1 MASSVALVYFRAT
14 AAFPRTQHLRQSA
27 TSSAAKVRSR
37 NHVNPM
43 ADLAER
49 RGGCQTRSK
58 SSDALPNQDGETT
71 SKPLVGT
78 SSYLQMQRERTFILH
93 VAGQRVAV
101 GT

>member
-43 ADLAER
+43 ADVAER

-58 SSDALPNQDGETT
+58 SSDALPNQDG
-71 SKPLVGT
+71 KPHPSLWLGPVHICKCSGSAP
-78 SSYLQMQRERTFILH
+78 SSFT
-93 VAGQRVAV
+93 
-101 GT
+101 